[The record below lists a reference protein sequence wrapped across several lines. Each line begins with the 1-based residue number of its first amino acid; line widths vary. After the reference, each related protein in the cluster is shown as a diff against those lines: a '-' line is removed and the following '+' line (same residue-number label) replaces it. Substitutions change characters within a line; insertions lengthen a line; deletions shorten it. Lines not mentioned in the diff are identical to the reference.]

1 MGSPHFQDSVKRLL
15 HRPAIYGKAESQ
27 VLQRV
32 KHLLGYPGLSIEEE
46 EEEDNNEYNVLF
58 EMEHYGVGTQR
69 SVTDYLAFAEID
81 LVEQTCGPLEWCR
94 NGDLK

>member
-32 KHLLGYPGLSIEEE
+32 KHLLQYPGLSSINEEA
-46 EEEDNNEYNVLF
+46 EYSILF

-69 SVTDYLAFAEID
+69 SVADYLAFAEID
-81 LVEQTCGPLEWCR
+81 LVQQTCGPLEWCR
-94 NGDLK
+94 NGDLE